1 MANLT
6 INFNQK
12 LNTSLQTGDIVY
24 YQKNSKLVEL
34 GECTAIS
41 SDKYNFTIDV
51 SSTTPRPSI
60 GDYFMFAKNNV
71 INTSGLVGYHATV
84 TLENTS
90 TELSELFAVNSEVN
104 ISSN

>member
-1 MANLT
+1 MADIT
-6 INFNQK
+6 ITFGNIINQ
-12 LNTSLQTGDIVY
+12 SLQVGDIVY
-24 YQKNSKLVEL
+24 FVNEGDVVEL
-34 GECTAIS
+34 GECTSIA
-41 SDKYNFTIDV
+41 SDRLSLVADILDTNI
-51 SSTTPRPSI
+51 RPSSNSF
-60 GDYFMFAKNNV
+60 FMFAKNNV

>member
-1 MANLT
+1 MADITITFGNT
-6 INFNQK
+6 INQ
-12 LNTSLQTGDIVY
+12 SLQVGDVVY
-24 YQKNSKLVEL
+24 FEKEKDIVEL
-34 GECTAIS
+34 GECTSIANDRLSLVANIP
-41 SDKYNFTIDV
+41 DTNI
-51 SSTTPRPSI
+51 RPSSNSF
-60 GDYFMFAKNNV
+60 FMFAKNNV

>member
-12 LNTSLQTGDIVY
+12 LNTSLQTGDVVY
-24 YQKNSKLVEL
+24 YQKNGEIVEL
-34 GECTAIS
+34 GVCKAIS
-41 SDKYNFTIDV
+41 SDRYNFTVDV
-51 SSTTPRPSI
+51 ADTVSRPSI

-71 INTSGLVGYHATV
+71 INSNGVLGYNANVKMT
-84 TLENTS
+84 NDS
-90 TELSELFAVNSEVN
+90 IDFAELYAVNSEIN

>member
-1 MANLT
+1 MADITITFGNT
-6 INFNQK
+6 INQ
-12 LNTSLQTGDIVY
+12 SLQVGDVVY
-24 YQKNSKLVEL
+24 FEKEKDIVEL
-34 GECTAIS
+34 GECTSIANDRLSLVADIPDTNIRPS
-41 SDKYNFTIDV
+41 SDSF
-51 SSTTPRPSI
+51 
-60 GDYFMFAKNNV
+60 FMFAKNNV

>member
-24 YQKNSKLVEL
+24 YQKNNKLVEL
-34 GECTAIS
+34 GNCTAVS
-41 SDKYNFTIDV
+41 SDKYSFTVDV
-51 SSTTPRPSI
+51 ASTTPRPAI

-71 INTSGLVGYHATV
+71 IKLTNDSTSFV
-84 TLENTS
+84 
-90 TELSELFAVNSEVN
+90 ELYAVNSEIN

>member
-1 MANLT
+1 MADITITFGNT
-6 INFNQK
+6 INQ
-12 LNTSLQTGDIVY
+12 SLQVGDIVY
-24 YQKNSKLVEL
+24 FEKEKDIVEL
-34 GECTAIS
+34 GECTSIANDRLSLVADIPDTNIRPS
-41 SDKYNFTIDV
+41 SDSF
-51 SSTTPRPSI
+51 
-60 GDYFMFAKNNV
+60 FMFAKNNV

>member
-1 MANLT
+1 MTTT
-6 INFNQK
+6 IVTFKNPLNQ
-12 LNTSLQTGDIVY
+12 SLQTGDVIY
-24 YQKNSKLVEL
+24 FQKNDDVLEF
-34 GECTAIS
+34 GECVSIDDS
-41 SDKYNFTIDV
+41 RTIVVVEVPDTNV
-51 SSTTPRPSI
+51 RPEANSF
-60 GDYFMFAKNNV
+60 FMFAKNNV

>member
-1 MANLT
+1 MANITITFGNT
-6 INFNQK
+6 INQ
-12 LNTSLQTGDIVY
+12 SLQVGDIVY
-24 YQKNSKLVEL
+24 FEKEKDIVEL
-34 GECTAIS
+34 GECTSIANDRLSLVADIPDTNIRPS
-41 SDKYNFTIDV
+41 SDSF
-51 SSTTPRPSI
+51 
-60 GDYFMFAKNNV
+60 FMFAKNNV